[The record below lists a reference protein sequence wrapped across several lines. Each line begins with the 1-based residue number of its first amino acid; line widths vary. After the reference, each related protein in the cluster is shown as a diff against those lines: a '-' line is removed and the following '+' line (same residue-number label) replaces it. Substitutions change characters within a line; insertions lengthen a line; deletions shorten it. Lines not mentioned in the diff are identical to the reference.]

1 MWTGGFGG
9 KLGLSWLSLSATE
22 EQISPR
28 FVRGPKGGRGVAVGP
43 IRRKPGM
50 KGKVGPGAQG
60 AG

>member
-9 KLGLSWLSLSATE
+9 KLGLSWLGLSATE
-22 EQISPR
+22 DQISPR
-28 FVRGPKGGRGVAVGP
+28 GPEGGGGVAVGP